1 MTKYALVTG
10 ANKGIGY
17 EVVKQLAESGYE
29 VFLGARNEELG
40 KKAVESLG
48 LSKVK
53 FVQLDISDSR
63 SIQDSV
69 RTIEGMTD
77 HLDLLIN
84 NAGIALDFNIQPSE
98 VKVEMLRD
106 IFNVNF
112 FGTFQMMQAYLPLL
126 KKEKN
131 SKIVNVTTDMASQ
144 TMFDNGEVHPLNILG
159 YNSSKTAVNSLTLSL
174 SKELGSA
181 GPEVLGVT
189 PGFTSTDLNGNAP
202 GGKTTAEGAEVI
214 VQYALSETNYHGKIL
229 NHNGVIPW

>member
-48 LSKVK
+48 LSKVT

-159 YNSSKTAVNSLTLSL
+159 YNSSKTAVNSLTLSF

-214 VQYALSETNYHGKIL
+214 VQYALSETDYHGKIL
-229 NHNGVIPW
+229 NYNGIIPW

>member
-1 MTKYALVTG
+1 MC
-10 ANKGIGY
+10 
-17 EVVKQLAESGYE
+17 S
-29 VFLGARNEELG
+29 
-40 KKAVESLG
+40 
-48 LSKVK
+48 
-53 FVQLDISDSR
+53 SD
-63 SIQDSV
+63 
-69 RTIEGMTD
+69 
-77 HLDLLIN
+77 L
-84 NAGIALDFNIQPSE
+84 AGIALDFNIQPSE